1 MRVALLVAAYCM
13 LADPLAAAEID
24 GRWRL
29 TIAGHNTYLFGEPQ
43 LGAGLRMPWEVVIG
57 FRVNDGA
64 FEVGHGRARLIGEA
78 TPLSHPPG
86 WLSCLQVSGTY
97 LDSSLTLHETPR
109 IRFAAFPVAGE
120 VNGQEIILRPGYRPP
135 GNYLAVTYECETRD
149 PRASEWFA
157 FAERGKQVLGKRQ
170 DAERRVD
177 GDLRHVRVREV
188 ATLPPE
194 GSLTLPLIDGWQFT
208 RGSADDDSWI
218 SYRLSREQHAE

>member
-1 MRVALLVAAYCM
+1 MGTRVLLLIGCL
-13 LADPLAAAEID
+13 LADPLAAAGID

-29 TIAGHNTYLFGEPQ
+29 TISGHTTYRYGEPQ

-57 FRVNDGA
+57 FQVSDGVFA
-64 FEVGHGRARLIGEA
+64 LGHGRAQLTGEA
-78 TPLSHPPG
+78 AQLSHPPG
-86 WLSCLQVSGTY
+86 WLSCRQVQGSY

-109 IRFAAFPVAGE
+109 IRFAAFPLAGE
-120 VNGQEIILRPGYRPP
+120 VDGHEVTLLPGYQPP

-149 PRASEWFA
+149 ARASNWFT

-177 GDLRHVRVREV
+177 GDYRHARVREV

-194 GSLTLPLIDGWQFT
+194 GSLTLPLVDGWRFS
-208 RGSADDDSWI
+208 RGSADDDNWV
-218 SYRLSREQHAE
+218 SYRLSRE

>member
-1 MRVALLVAAYCM
+1 MRTRVLLLIGCL

-29 TIAGHNTYLFGEPQ
+29 TISGHTTYRYGEPQ

-57 FRVNDGA
+57 FEVSDGA
-64 FEVGHGRARLIGEA
+64 FALGHGRAQLIGEA
-78 TPLSHPPG
+78 EQLSHPPG
-86 WLSCLQVSGTY
+86 WLSCHQVQGTY

-109 IRFAAFPVAGE
+109 IRFAAFPLAGE
-120 VNGQEIILRPGYRPP
+120 VDGQEVTLLPGYQPP

-149 PRASEWFA
+149 ARASNWFT

-170 DAERRVD
+170 DAERRAD
-177 GDLRHVRVREV
+177 GNHLHARVREV

-194 GSLTLPLIDGWQFT
+194 GSLTLPLVDGWRFSL
-208 RGSADDDSWI
+208 GSADDDSSA
-218 SYRLSREQHAE
+218 SYRLSRE